1 MKDFYNLCWDCYE
14 KNADY
19 YLELWYNDIAG
30 HAINCFKCEICGKG
44 DAMNGEE
51 LETEGKTRQA

>member
-14 KNADY
+14 KNADH

-30 HAINCFKCEICGKG
+30 HSINCFECEICGKG
-44 DAMNGEE
+44 DAMNGEMQE
-51 LETEGKTRQA
+51 A